1 MDIIRNG
8 TRKLRS
14 LGRRFTRRPTNRI
27 APAPATDELS
37 PLDPSQASSR
47 QASPRNGT
55 RRVRSFVDRFTS
67 RTSNRIAPAP
77 APEEIPSLVPSQAS
91 SRQRSSSP
99 RTKTRK
105 RELAARK
112 LQKSVRS
119 ARSRAIV
126 RDEECAICLSPML
139 YPRLT
144 RTLICGHTF
153 HRKCINEY
161 INIEHNT
168 SCPICRQSIE
178 PKRKH
183 DLQRLI
189 PKPGSAT
196 IYDIKR
202 ANALIK
208 GLRNADT
215 IDEAILLLSETDII
229 IDNMQIS
236 KQRQMREAARA
247 AWYETHDRLQRT
259 T

>member
-1 MDIIRNG
+1 MDFIRNG
-8 TRKLRS
+8 TRKLIS
-14 LGRRFTRRPTNRI
+14 LGRRFTRRASNRI
-27 APAPATDELS
+27 APAPATDELP
-37 PLDPSQASSR
+37 PLDPIQASSR
-47 QASPRNGT
+47 QESSRNS
-55 RRVRSFVDRFTS
+55 RRRFTS
-67 RTSNRIAPAP
+67 RTSNRIAPAH
-77 APEEIPSLVPSQAS
+77 APEELPSLVPRQAS

-112 LQKSVRS
+112 LQKSVRN
-119 ARSRAIV
+119 AKARAIV
-126 RDEECAICLSPML
+126 REEECAICLSPML

-183 DLQRLI
+183 HLQRLI

-202 ANALIK
+202 ANAFIK
-208 GLRNADT
+208 GLRKADT
-215 IDEAILLLSETDII
+215 LEEAILLLSETDII

-236 KQRQMREAARA
+236 KQRQMREAVRA